1 MATDETSSQSTD
13 GGSPLRWFLVLPAA
27 FLGLFIGE
35 LVFTFIAQLFWEH
48 TVFSL
53 FAVCCQLFFPPTTT
67 IFPDHPVPLF
77 DDRVGVALS
86 SDIRLSKTR
95 ASLLPT

>member
-53 FAVCCQLFFPPTTT
+53 FAKPE
-67 IFPDHPVPLF
+67 I
-77 DDRVGVALS
+77 ASWLS
-86 SDIRLSKTR
+86 IAFL
-95 ASLLPT
+95 